1 MVSMRG
7 SGSGIVEV
15 EVEMEV
21 EVLRF
26 DPFFGV
32 IVSTTRTANVKNT
45 DDPLKTRL
53 MS

>member
-26 DPFFGV
+26 DPFL
-32 IVSTTRTANVKNT
+32 VSSFPQREPQT
-45 DDPLKTRL
+45 
-53 MS
+53 